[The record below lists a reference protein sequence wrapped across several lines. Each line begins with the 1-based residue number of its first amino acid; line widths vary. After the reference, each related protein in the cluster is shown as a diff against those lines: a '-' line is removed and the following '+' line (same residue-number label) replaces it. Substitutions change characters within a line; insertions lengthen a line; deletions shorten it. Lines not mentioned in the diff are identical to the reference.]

1 MDDIRIK
8 DLNIEALWY
17 EMAEVRYR
25 GNRDGDIVIA
35 EDWHIWEEG
44 TSIYEIREWFDNNH
58 SKGIKHLQDKIY

>member
-8 DLNIEALWY
+8 DLNIAALWY

-44 TSIYEIREWFDNNH
+44 TSI
-58 SKGIKHLQDKIY
+58 